1 MGAGQLSLQRPS
13 KHAKDVAMNIRKMP
27 TMVLTNGLGQTLA
40 FLLQKDEGRRSGP
53 EYIVYDMIAEWI
65 VDEA

>member
-1 MGAGQLSLQRPS
+1 MRTLEQERALFAWERVNSVCKDHPND
-13 KHAKDVAMNIRKMP
+13 AKDVAMNIRKMP

-53 EYIVYDMIAEWI
+53 EYIV
-65 VDEA
+65 